1 MLKKFLSFF
10 VLLALAGCSA
20 VSVSTD
26 YDPGTDFNKY
36 KTYKWGTAND
46 PNDALVKNQLVLNR
60 VYEAIDNSLTA
71 KGFTKTDSDPDFV
84 VYPHAGTKERT
95 NIESWGYGYG
105 GWWGAGPYMGWP
117 GGNIDVNQYT
127 EGSLFIDIVDITDNK
142 LIWRGVGTGVVNA
155 PSTPEEGTKKMDEAV
170 AKIFQDFPPQPK
182 SGS

>member
-1 MLKKFLSFF
+1 MLRKSISFF
-10 VLLALAGCSA
+10 VLLALIGCSA

-26 YDPGTDFNKY
+26 YDPATDFNTY

-46 PNDALVKNQLVLNR
+46 PNDALLKNQLVLNR
-60 VYEAIDNSLTA
+60 VYKAIDNSLTA
-71 KGFTKTDSDPDFV
+71 KGFTKTDNNPDFV

-127 EGSLFIDIVDITDNK
+127 EGSLFIDIVDMTDNK
-142 LIWRGVGTGVVNA
+142 LIWRGVGTGVVDA
-155 PSTPEEGTKKMDEAV
+155 PSSPEEGSQKMNDAV
-170 AKIFQDFPPQPK
+170 AKILQDFPPHT
-182 SGS
+182 GSSK